1 VVHSG
6 DLYNQPWEGNPT
18 QPPVVARET
27 VITVLKQFIEKT
39 GIPVLI
45 LEGNHGIYRNL
56 EVSFLDSLKMA
67 IPGLDVATQ
76 QDLKRAFRD
85 GTPLVC
91 SYEKLNVYCFPFIEY
106 NVLESANAVESFND
120 WITTHQLPDSDR
132 PSIAVA
138 HGMDIDRSLYTAIF
152 SMGYDYIALGHDHH
166 QHKHAKNAWYAGSP
180 ERWRFDE
187 IRHEKGFLV
196 ADIELGTA
204 PIVTPH
210 HIDFARPIYTEKI
223 AVEPDDTVESIIQRL
238 ESLFDKKKMKVP
250 WDSATA
256 ARVRLVFKGGS
267 SRISGFDLSL
277 AMESFRMKVL
287 SQESEYNIVQ
297 LVWTIKRR
305 EVDHDAAAYPEI
317 ESEYLIE
324 DPEEDFK
331 TYLET
336 LSLDEKYDPET
347 LTRIAVRALEITVG
361 RSGEKLTLDTISKEE
376 SG

>member
-1 VVHSG
+1 MERKSG
-6 DLYNQPWEGNPT
+6 
-18 QPPVVARET
+18 
-27 VITVLKQFIEKT
+27 
-39 GIPVLI
+39 
-45 LEGNHGIYRNL
+45 
-56 EVSFLDSLKMA
+56 
-67 IPGLDVATQ
+67 
-76 QDLKRAFRD
+76 KRFKK
-85 GTPLVC
+85 C
-91 SYEKLNVYCFPFIEY
+91 NY
-106 NVLESANAVESFND
+106 
-120 WITTHQLPDSDR
+120 
-132 PSIAVA
+132 
-138 HGMDIDRSLYTAIF
+138 
-152 SMGYDYIALGHDHH
+152 YIALGHDHH

-196 ADIELGTA
+196 VDIKSGKV

-210 HIDFARPIYTEKI
+210 HINFARPVFTEKI
-223 AVEPDDTVESIIQRL
+223 AIEADDTVESIVQRI
-238 ESLFDKKKMKVP
+238 ESLFDEKNLKGP

-267 SRISGFDLSL
+267 SKISGFDLSL
-277 AMESFRMKVL
+277 AMESFRMQVL
-287 SQESEYNIVQ
+287 SQDSEYNIVQ
-297 LVWTIKRR
+297 LVWTIRRR
-305 EVDHDAAAYPEI
+305 EIDHDEAAYPEI

-347 LTRIAVRALEITVG
+347 LTQIAVRALEITVG